1 MYKLLV
7 VDDEYQTRKGL
18 CELFDWESMN
28 IRVVGD
34 ASDGDEAILLLEEL
48 RPDILLTDV
57 RMHRMDGLELARRAR
72 ELQPGIGIVFISGY
86 SDADFLRDALH
97 VGASDYIYKPIRL
110 DELENTMKKLVDKLR
125 QQEETRILLEK
136 SKPML
141 AERFL
146 RSWFHGLLDDKQA
159 IRSKLN
165 LLGLH
170 FPETGG
176 LYAAAFQPQWDSFPD
191 TGEAE
196 NCQIILEKIIRVNLD
211 NVLTCAQGTGVIALI
226 SANINETGATLKNVR
241 NKAQEALHTPVAV
254 VVSREYS
261 DWLEAP
267 IAVQE
272 ATKILASQVLAEEQ
286 DILYYAEEYDNPPTN
301 VTLPDSELLER
312 YVLSGNID
320 MLTQTVEKMVEDAG
334 KNTQILRK
342 VLMSVMLRVD
352 LVLQRQG
359 MNELDSLDFCRKI
372 MSCQSISAMKKL
384 VVVSLQQ
391 ACNAVETRRE
401 QAYSPVIERVMEII
415 RAHYDEHLSVNM
427 LAEQVHYSPAHL
439 STLFKKETGVTLSEV
454 ILRTRLKE
462 AMDLLRTTLEPVS
475 VIAGKTGYADVQY
488 FSRVFK
494 QFTGLTPL
502 EYRRKA
508 LVC

>member
-7 VDDEYQTRKGL
+7 VDDGYQTRKGL
-18 CELFDWESMN
+18 CELFDWESLD
-28 IRVVGD
+28 IQVAGD
-34 ASDGDEAILLLEEL
+34 VADGDEALLMIEEL
-48 RPDILLTDV
+48 HPDILLTDV

-110 DELENTMKKLVDKLR
+110 DELENTMKKLVDRLR

-159 IRSKLN
+159 IRSKLS

-191 TGEAE
+191 NGEAE
-196 NCQIILEKIIRVNLD
+196 NCQIVLEKIIRVNLD
-211 NVLTCAQGTGVIALI
+211 SVLTCAEDTGVIALI
-226 SANINETGATLKNVR
+226 SANINEMEAALKNVR
-241 NKAQEALHTPVAV
+241 IKAQEALNTPVAIA
-254 VVSREYS
+254 VSREYS

-267 IAVQE
+267 IAVEE
-272 ATKILASQVLAEEQ
+272 ATQVLASQVLAEEQ
-286 DILYYAEEYDNPPTN
+286 DILYYAEEYKNLPTN
-301 VTLPDSELLER
+301 VTLPDGDLLER
-312 YVLSGNID
+312 YVLSGNIG
-320 MLTQTVEKMVEDAG
+320 MLTQTVEKIVEDAG

-342 VLMSVMLRVD
+342 VLMSAMLRMD

-359 MNELDSLDFCRKI
+359 MNELDSLDFCRKA

-384 VVVSLQQ
+384 VLASLQQ
-391 ACNAVETRRE
+391 ACSAVETRRE
-401 QAYSPVIERVMEII
+401 KAYSPVVERVMEII
-415 RAHYDEHLSVNM
+415 HAHYGEHLSVNM

-439 STLFKKETGVTLSEV
+439 STLFKKETGLTLSEA

-462 AMDLLRTTLEPVS
+462 AMDLLRTTLDPVS
-475 VIAGKTGYADVQY
+475 VIAGQTGYADVQY